1 MQLFPCH
8 CSHSI
13 SLLRTQAS
21 CYVTLLLS
29 IIATQCSR
37 CDADPVWSAQTG
49 RRWRGSDFGDT
60 FKWPVLSLATLKGMK
75 LAFHRTARS
84 LRFRGKLTGTKT
96 NLRLRLCSNYTWHVN
111 SREGK
116 QSRKLAAKEDRG
128 EDQEWHGMSLNLTLS
143 SILPCSLHSPMAA
156 ALLPTPMVL
165 FFLFIYFFFNSLSWL
180 ATTQHTPVVWLCPS
194 SCQSF
199 CLCYRLKCL
208 NILSHCLCTHKW
220 KKRNLIYPSPS
231 TLGDFVRHCSNRG
244 LTLTTAFFSESE
256 HKYNWFASSES
267 HCVSL
272 PSEILC
278 SAACGGFSHLSA
290 ECKAQMNSP
299 WTPSD
304 LFCSGKL
311 QMEHK
316 VIYNTVGLTS
326 TLWSICAEL
335 WSVLSVFFM
344 SGHKCGQSILC
355 FSIGFNKVVILP
367 RY

>member
-1 MQLFPCH
+1 MQLFPCC

-29 IIATQCSR
+29 IIITQCSR
-37 CDADPVWSAQTG
+37 CDADPVRSAQTG

-75 LAFHRTARS
+75 LAFRRTARS

-143 SILPCSLHSPMAA
+143 SILPCSPCLPMAA

-165 FFLFIYFFFNSLSWL
+165 FFSFFFLFFYSLSWL
-180 ATTQHTPVVWLCPS
+180 ATAQLAPVVWLCPS

-199 CLCYRLKCL
+199 CLCFRLRCSK
-208 NILSHCLCTHKW
+208 ILSDCLCTHQW
-220 KKRNLIYPSPS
+220 KKRNFEYTHHPPL
-231 TLGDFVRHCSNRG
+231 L
-244 LTLTTAFFSESE
+244 LTLLDAAATESW
-256 HKYNWFASSES
+256 H
-267 HCVSL
+267 
-272 PSEILC
+272 
-278 SAACGGFSHLSA
+278 
-290 ECKAQMNSP
+290 
-299 WTPSD
+299 
-304 LFCSGKL
+304 
-311 QMEHK
+311 
-316 VIYNTVGLTS
+316 
-326 TLWSICAEL
+326 
-335 WSVLSVFFM
+335 
-344 SGHKCGQSILC
+344 
-355 FSIGFNKVVILP
+355 
-367 RY
+367 